1 MTRQLVFVL
10 GLLCLNAASASPV
23 TKVVEL
29 IKELKS
35 KIETDERT
43 EQKVYNKF
51 ACWCESTTQRKSDA
65 INTAKDDIG
74 TLGSKVMENKGKAAS
89 MASQIA
95 TLTSD
100 IRKNEEAQQ
109 RATAIRE
116 KENTDYAQ
124 EKAEMQQAIEALDK
138 ALVTVKPSPL
148 LNSAASLLKLG
159 VKGKATAHSRSMELL
174 GAAAGVKSALNELPE
189 AFQLSPEKLM
199 LVDKFMKDPVSYLAQ
214 KAEIES
220 GANEAY
226 DPQSVTIASI
236 LKEMHDS
243 FKTTLEA
250 HETKEADGQSSFE
263 EIMATKSKELATM
276 KDVLA
281 SREAIRANANVEY
294 ADASQELQNTEA
306 QMKADTD
313 FFAETKKACED
324 KAAEWEERQRLRQ
337 GELKGITKAL
347 DVLTSDDAR
356 ALFGKAIKPGME
368 TFLQTGSSVEDSR
381 TAKVVSLLKKSHSVA
396 VQKIATQLSTG
407 AMTGHDFSRII
418 GMVEKQIKQKEKE
431 EQEDID
437 QRDWCKE
444 SIFVMETEKSRYAY
458 KIEKHEAKITKLNE
472 QKDELEN
479 SIAETKAEIL
489 ATEEELAQMTSDR
502 QDARGLFKQTKAD
515 DEAAAE
521 LLRVAIHHL
530 SKFYEDEGI
539 ELGGMQQDA
548 DTIASQG
555 GASLLQ
561 KKHEKAKQ
569 PTFDVSEDQA
579 PDASFSSGDKSAGES
594 KGIISILT
602 MLREDTL
609 DEVKNGIK
617 AEDEAEATYQDQKK
631 AAKTLIKDL
640 NAKVTD
646 LEGSVAERNT
656 EIEGEETGQG
666 DTETDLDE
674 KTTELNE
681 IMPNCDFI
689 IRNFQLR
696 RDMRKKEI
704 NGLHEAIAMM
714 SGMGGTPG
722 TGGAFVQKDKFDDAA
737 FSKHSFRGLA
747 FLQK

>member
-1 MTRQLVFVL
+1 
-10 GLLCLNAASASPV
+10 
-23 TKVVEL
+23 
-29 IKELKS
+29 
-35 KIETDERT
+35 
-43 EQKVYNKF
+43 
-51 ACWCESTTQRKSDA
+51 
-65 INTAKDDIG
+65 
-74 TLGSKVMENKGKAAS
+74 
-89 MASQIA
+89 
-95 TLTSD
+95 
-100 IRKNEEAQQ
+100 
-109 RATAIRE
+109 
-116 KENTDYAQ
+116 
-124 EKAEMQQAIEALDK
+124 
-138 ALVTVKPSPL
+138 
-148 LNSAASLLKLG
+148 
-159 VKGKATAHSRSMELL
+159 MELL

-281 SREAIRANANVEY
+281 S
-294 ADASQELQNTEA
+294 QELQNTEA

-337 GELKGITKAL
+337 AELEGITKAL

-502 QDARGLFKQTKAD
+502 QDARGLF
-515 DEAAAE
+515 
-521 LLRVAIHHL
+521 
-530 SKFYEDEGI
+530 
-539 ELGGMQQDA
+539 
-548 DTIASQG
+548 
-555 GASLLQ
+555 
-561 KKHEKAKQ
+561 
-569 PTFDVSEDQA
+569 
-579 PDASFSSGDKSAGES
+579 
-594 KGIISILT
+594 
-602 MLREDTL
+602 
-609 DEVKNGIK
+609 
-617 AEDEAEATYQDQKK
+617 
-631 AAKTLIKDL
+631 
-640 NAKVTD
+640 
-646 LEGSVAERNT
+646 
-656 EIEGEETGQG
+656 
-666 DTETDLDE
+666 
-674 KTTELNE
+674 
-681 IMPNCDFI
+681 
-689 IRNFQLR
+689 
-696 RDMRKKEI
+696 
-704 NGLHEAIAMM
+704 
-714 SGMGGTPG
+714 
-722 TGGAFVQKDKFDDAA
+722 
-737 FSKHSFRGLA
+737 
-747 FLQK
+747 